1 MKKVI
6 FLLITIISL
15 SSCTQAIQEKQ
26 LEKARDTSR
35 ITDMKLLEAWIH
47 QYFMDNNSYPAELSE
62 ITAYTYTLPTDPKN
76 WETIDWKTYWYIYE
90 TAKNEEWVID
100 SFRISTYFESEKNN
114 TKYTMDGGIYDDKF
128 EIF

>member
-1 MKKVI
+1 M
-6 FLLITIISL
+6 IISL

-35 ITDMKLLEAWIH
+35 INDLKNIEAALHMHFQDYSKYPVLLE
-47 QYFMDNNSYPAELSE
+47 ELNIYLP
-62 ITAYTYTLPTDPKN
+62 ITPQDPKK
-76 WETIDWKTYWYIYE
+76 WETINWKLFWYTYE
-90 TAKNEEWVID
+90 TSINEEWVID